1 MDAATRELVRE
12 RAGKRCEYCHFPDFA
27 LDLPFHIE
35 HVIAMVHRAD
45 HIRANLAWACPRCNL
60 RKGTNLSTIDEES
73 GGAIQLFNPRTTNWH
88 DHFMTRE
95 GIVVGTTSCGRGTA
109 RLLDMNNE
117 NRVQHRRAL
126 IANGELND
134 D

>member
-1 MDAATRELVRE
+1 
-12 RAGKRCEYCHFPDFA
+12 
-27 LDLPFHIE
+27 
-35 HVIAMVHRAD
+35 
-45 HIRANLAWACPRCNL
+45 L
-60 RKGTNLSTIDEES
+60 RKGTNLSTIDTET
-73 GGAIQLFNPRTTNWH
+73 GDTVILFNPRTMKWR
-88 DHFMTRE
+88 DHFMIRE

-126 IANGELND
+126 IANRELSD